1 MKTNKWT
8 IVIILAFAQFVMVL
22 DSTVMNVSI
31 TTVVRDLNTS
41 VSSMQLAITFYTL
54 TMAALMLLGGKLGD
68 IWGRKRTFMIGS
80 VIYACGSLITA
91 LSVNFTMLFIGWS
104 VVEGIGAIMVLP
116 AIASLTAAN
125 YKGKDRIKA
134 YAIIGGVTGAAAALG
149 PLIGGYMTT
158 YLSWRYVFA
167 SEVVIMLGVLLT
179 SRIIADVKK
188 PALVTRIDIPSFLLS
203 AGGLVMV
210 VFGMLQSKV
219 WGWVSPRTVPQIAG
233 VNVEPFG
240 ISIVSY
246 LILFGLMVLYL
257 FYRRQQ
263 KLEASGGNPLL
274 KVSLLKIK
282 QLRSGI
288 GVLFAQ
294 YFVIG
299 SIFFILPVYL
309 QMTLGYDALETGLKM
324 LPMSIG
330 LVIFSMVG
338 ARMANAHSPK
348 RIIRIG
354 QILLIVGVVT
364 LLGSIDVTLQNI
376 FFAVGMLIG
385 GAAIGLLASQV
396 GNVTMSS
403 VGSQDS
409 SEVGGVQ
416 GVFQNLGSSFGT
428 ALIGS
433 VMVAVLTTTFISQVQ
448 SSSLQPQIKQYV
460 QSQSTVGVAIVP
472 VSELQN
478 YATKQGLS
486 PAEVNEATNA
496 YANSQVTALR
506 ESLFALAVVSILALL
521 LSRNIPNK
529 IVV

>member
-1 MKTNKWT
+1 
-8 IVIILAFAQFVMVL
+8 
-22 DSTVMNVSI
+22 
-31 TTVVRDLNTS
+31 
-41 VSSMQLAITFYTL
+41 
-54 TMAALMLLGGKLGD
+54 
-68 IWGRKRTFMIGS
+68 
-80 VIYACGSLITA
+80 
-91 LSVNFTMLFIGWS
+91 
-104 VVEGIGAIMVLP
+104 
-116 AIASLTAAN
+116 
-125 YKGKDRIKA
+125 
-134 YAIIGGVTGAAAALG
+134 
-149 PLIGGYMTT
+149 
-158 YLSWRYVFA
+158 
-167 SEVVIMLGVLLT
+167 
-179 SRIIADVKK
+179 
-188 PALVTRIDIPSFLLS
+188 
-203 AGGLVMV
+203 
-210 VFGMLQSKV
+210 
-219 WGWVSPRTVPQIAG
+219 
-233 VNVEPFG
+233 
-240 ISIVSY
+240 
-246 LILFGLMVLYL
+246 MVLYL

-330 LVIFSMVG
+330 LVIFSMIG
-338 ARMANAHSPK
+338 ARLANAHSPK

-354 QILLIVGVVT
+354 QVLLIVGVVT
-364 LLGSIDVTLQNI
+364 LLGSIDITLQNI
-376 FFAVGMLIG
+376 FFAVGMFIG

-403 VGSQDS
+403 VDSQDT

-472 VSELQN
+472 VSELQT

-486 PAEVNEATNA
+486 PAEVTEATNA
-496 YANSQVTALR
+496 YAFSQVTALR
-506 ESLFALAVVSILALL
+506 QSLFALAVVSILALL

>member
-1 MKTNKWT
+1 
-8 IVIILAFAQFVMVL
+8 
-22 DSTVMNVSI
+22 
-31 TTVVRDLNTS
+31 
-41 VSSMQLAITFYTL
+41 
-54 TMAALMLLGGKLGD
+54 
-68 IWGRKRTFMIGS
+68 
-80 VIYACGSLITA
+80 
-91 LSVNFTMLFIGWS
+91 
-104 VVEGIGAIMVLP
+104 
-116 AIASLTAAN
+116 
-125 YKGKDRIKA
+125 
-134 YAIIGGVTGAAAALG
+134 
-149 PLIGGYMTT
+149 
-158 YLSWRYVFA
+158 
-167 SEVVIMLGVLLT
+167 
-179 SRIIADVKK
+179 
-188 PALVTRIDIPSFLLS
+188 
-203 AGGLVMV
+203 MV

-233 VNVEPFG
+233 VNVAPFG

-263 KLEASGGNPLL
+263 KLEASGGYPLF

-309 QMTLGYDALETGLKM
+309 QMTLGYDALQTGLKM

-338 ARMANAHSPK
+338 ARLANAHSPK

-376 FFAVGMLIG
+376 FFAVGMFIG

-403 VGSQDS
+403 VDSQDS

-472 VSELQN
+472 VSELQT

-486 PAEVNEATNA
+486 PAEVTEATNDYA
-496 YANSQVTALR
+496 YSQVTALR
-506 ESLFALAVVSILALL
+506 QSLFALAVVSILALL

>member
-1 MKTNKWT
+1 
-8 IVIILAFAQFVMVL
+8 
-22 DSTVMNVSI
+22 
-31 TTVVRDLNTS
+31 
-41 VSSMQLAITFYTL
+41 
-54 TMAALMLLGGKLGD
+54 
-68 IWGRKRTFMIGS
+68 
-80 VIYACGSLITA
+80 
-91 LSVNFTMLFIGWS
+91 
-104 VVEGIGAIMVLP
+104 
-116 AIASLTAAN
+116 
-125 YKGKDRIKA
+125 
-134 YAIIGGVTGAAAALG
+134 
-149 PLIGGYMTT
+149 
-158 YLSWRYVFA
+158 
-167 SEVVIMLGVLLT
+167 
-179 SRIIADVKK
+179 
-188 PALVTRIDIPSFLLS
+188 
-203 AGGLVMV
+203 MV

-233 VNVEPFG
+233 VNIVPFG

-246 LILFGLMVLYL
+246 LILFGLMVLYI

-263 KLEASGGNPLL
+263 KLEASGGYPLF

-309 QMTLGYDALETGLKM
+309 QMTLGYDALDTGLKM

-338 ARMANAHSPK
+338 ARLANAHSPK

-364 LLGSIDVTLQNI
+364 LLGSIDVTLKNI
-376 FFAVGMLIG
+376 FFAVGMFIG

-403 VGSQDS
+403 VDSQDT

-472 VSELQN
+472 VSELQT

-486 PAEVNEATNA
+486 PAEVTEATNDYA
-496 YANSQVTALR
+496 YSQVTALR
-506 ESLFALAVVSILALL
+506 QSLFALAVVSILALL

-529 IVV
+529 IIV